1 VPEPEE
7 QRTSELF
14 KRIILDA
21 LSFAADGSPEARR
34 FYVVDVDSFKQPL
47 VVIPNIGTKCE
58 FLMMTPRDQW
68 SEDFKTWL
76 DAAHRFE
83 SEEME
88 D

>member
-1 VPEPEE
+1 MEG
-7 QRTSELF
+7 R
-14 KRIILDA
+14 K
-21 LSFAADGSPEARR
+21 

-68 SEDFKTWL
+68 SDDFKTWL